1 MTTNRP
7 EDRAANAADAKNT
20 DTDVQLGNFITELA
34 AAMTQGALQMAAKT
48 SEVPL
53 RMARAV
59 LSDRRDPDSLKP
71 DNLKLMYDAG
81 LYLRYLREVTGLT
94 LKDLSAALDMKDS
107 TLLESVEAGAATLP
121 FETILR
127 LASLVARNDPVPFVI
142 RMIRSY
148 NPEAWGVLQNWGIG
162 RLPLQL
168 ERERQFINIY
178 RGSDQARDLSDAS
191 FNNVIEFTQAAF
203 ELAMKFDQES
213 RTPAS
218 GKPTKNSDSLNKP
231 SNNRK
236 NRS

>member
-1 MTTNRP
+1 MTT
-7 EDRAANAADAKNT
+7 EDSKPSAE
-20 DTDVQLGNFITELA
+20 DVKTPPDDEQVGSFVTELA
-34 AAMTQGALQMAAKT
+34 AALTQGAFQLAARS

-59 LSDRRDPDSLKP
+59 LADRRDPETLQP

-81 LYLRYLREVTGLT
+81 LYLRDLRTVTGLT
-94 LKDLSAALDMKDS
+94 IKDLASALDMKDS
-107 TLLESVEAGAATLP
+107 TLLESVEAGTATLP

-142 RMIRSY
+142 RMVRSY

-178 RGSDQARDLSDAS
+178 RGHDKA
-191 FNNVIEFTQAAF
+191 
-203 ELAMKFDQES
+203 
-213 RTPAS
+213 
-218 GKPTKNSDSLNKP
+218 
-231 SNNRK
+231 
-236 NRS
+236 

>member
-1 MTTNRP
+1 MTTEKTESSATP
-7 EDRAANAADAKNT
+7 DRDAT
-20 DTDVQLGNFITELA
+20 DDVQLGDFITEVA
-34 AAMTQGALQMAAKT
+34 AAMTQGALQLAART

-59 LSDRRDPDSLKP
+59 LADRRDPEDLKP

-81 LYLRYLREVTGLT
+81 VYLRDLRNVTGLT
-94 LKDLSAALDMKDS
+94 LNDLAAALDMKDS

-148 NPEAWGVLQNWGIG
+148 NPEAWEVLQNWGIG

-178 RGSDQARDLSDAS
+178 RGNDQARDLGDAE
-191 FNNVIEFTQAAF
+191 FQKVVEFTRSAF
-203 ELAMKFDQES
+203 EMAMQFSEGPEENQ
-213 RTPAS
+213 
-218 GKPTKNSDSLNKP
+218 
-231 SNNRK
+231 
-236 NRS
+236 

>member
-1 MTTNRP
+1 MTTDKTDDP
-7 EDRAANAADAKNT
+7 THSGEPVAGDAA
-20 DTDVQLGNFITELA
+20 TDVQLGDFITEVA
-34 AAMTQGALQMAAKT
+34 AAMTQGALQLAART

-59 LSDRRDPDSLKP
+59 LASRRDPNTLKP

-81 LYLRYLREVTGLT
+81 MYLRDLRQVAGLT
-94 LKDLSAALDMKDS
+94 LKDLAAALDMRDAS
-107 TLLESVEAGAATLP
+107 LLESVESGTATLP

-127 LASLVARNDPVPFVI
+127 LAALVARNDPVPFVI

-178 RGSDQARDLSDAS
+178 RGNDQARELSDAA
-191 FNNVIEFTQAAF
+191 FQNIIEFTRSAF
-203 ELAMKFDQES
+203 ELAMQFAEESADQ
-213 RTPAS
+213 
-218 GKPTKNSDSLNKP
+218 PTEKVGP
-231 SNNRK
+231 
-236 NRS
+236 RSVDR

>member
-1 MTTNRP
+1 MTTDKDQPSQPAAKSP
-7 EDRAANAADAKNT
+7 ETSLNT
-20 DTDVQLGNFITELA
+20 ETDVQLGNFITEVA
-34 AAMTQGALQMAAKT
+34 AAMTKGAFQLAARS

-81 LYLRYLREVTGLT
+81 LYLRDLREVAGLT
-94 LKDLSAALDMKDS
+94 VKDLSAALDMSDS
-107 TLLESVEAGAATLP
+107 TMLESVEAGAATLP

-127 LASLVARNDPVPFVI
+127 MASLVARNDPVPFVI

-178 RGSDQARDLSDAS
+178 RGNDQARELSDAA
-191 FNNVIEFTQAAF
+191 FANVVEFTRAAF
-203 ELAMKFDQES
+203 ELAMQFSAES
-213 RTPAS
+213 GNKT
-218 GKPTKNSDSLNKP
+218 GKNSDK
-231 SNNRK
+231 
-236 NRS
+236 